1 MSNAIIKDIPGT
13 SSVKKKKT
21 TAYSEDFNT
30 TVKADYRLEF
40 ECKDLGERAL

>member
-1 MSNAIIKDIPGT
+1 LSNAIIKDIPGT
-13 SSVKKKKT
+13 SSVKKT